1 MGLWAGMERSDTLRS
16 VLLLESIHQVIRVE
30 RLLKEKGLKID
41 LIPIPREIS
50 SDCGMAVELPLEVEA
65 EALRI
70 LEANRIPLRDLYRR
84 DSRGIFQQRR
94 P

>member
-1 MGLWAGMERSDTLRS
+1 MESGDTLRS

-30 RLLKEKGLKID
+30 RLLKGRGLKID

-50 SDCGMAVELPLEVEA
+50 SDCGMAVELPREA
-65 EALRI
+65 ETEALRI
-70 LEANRIPLRDLYRR
+70 LEENRIPVRDLYLR
-84 DSRGIFQQRR
+84 DSRGTFLQRR